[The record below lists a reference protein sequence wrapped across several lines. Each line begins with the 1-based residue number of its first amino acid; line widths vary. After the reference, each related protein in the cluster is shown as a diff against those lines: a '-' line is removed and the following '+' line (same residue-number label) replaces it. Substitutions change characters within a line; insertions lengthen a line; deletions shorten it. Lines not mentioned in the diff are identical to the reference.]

1 MTNYSDK
8 IKLEHWIE
16 NCPVDNIQVI
26 LPDDQL
32 TEDQYRHLLHAIL
45 YLQLGARKD
54 EWKFIKA
61 KLQRQLQSID
71 EW

>member
-8 IKLEHWIE
+8 IKLEHWIK

-32 TEDQYRHLLHAIL
+32 TEDEYRLLLLAIIH
-45 YLQLGARKD
+45 LQLGARKN
-54 EWKFIKA
+54 EWKFIKG
-61 KLQRQLQSID
+61 KLQRQLRGI
-71 EW
+71 E